1 MSASNYY
8 ALGCF
13 LVSGQYKGK
22 GHGKAL
28 LEYVITEAKKM
39 KRAELLLLSEQKT
52 AFFERHKMAF
62 KTGIC

>member
-1 MSASNYY
+1 M
-8 ALGCF
+8 
-13 LVSGQYKGK
+13 VSGQYKGK